1 MIDGRGQNMVDAYGE
16 GAAPGSATAIGAGP
30 LRRRRAGRRLAALAL
45 ATGAACTIAGCSQI
59 KVADSSSSSTSTAS
73 SFTSSGT
80 SAAAPSSAPP
90 AAPPSS
96 PAPAPSPAPGEPGAP
111 APAPA
116 PGDPAAPAPAAPA
129 AVDPQQR
136 DNFLVLTD
144 QLGAS
149 MPEGVDAGG
158 VITEACAQ
166 LGGGT
171 PLQDVLG
178 FVGEKGGYDTE
189 KSSFFLAG
197 GVPVYCPDNTP
208 KLTG

>member
-1 MIDGRGQNMVDAYGE
+1 MIDGREMEMVYANGGGAPAPNAGQ
-16 GAAPGSATAIGAGP
+16 P
-30 LRRRRAGRRLAALAL
+30 RRGRAGRRLSALAL
-45 ATGAACTIAGCSQI
+45 AAGAVCTIAGCSQI
-59 KVADSSSSSTSTAS
+59 KVADNSSSSTSTAAS
-73 SFTSSGT
+73 STSSGS
-80 SAAAPSSAPP
+80 SATAPSSSSP

-136 DNFLVLTD
+136 DNFLALTD

-149 MPEGVDAGG
+149 MPEGVDADG

-166 LGGGT
+166 LGGGA

-178 FVGEKGGYDTE
+178 FVGGKGGYDAE
-189 KSSFFLAG
+189 KASYFLAG
-197 GVPVYCPDNTP
+197 GVPVYCPDNTS